1 MSQAAL
7 YADPAMLSVKTLDYD
22 SWQTVYFQ
30 RATVI
35 ITELVLVYALHLYS
49 ILVQTTTTCS

>member
-1 MSQAAL
+1 
-7 YADPAMLSVKTLDYD
+7 MLDVKNLEYN

-35 ITELVLVYALHLYS
+35 ATELLLAYSLYRYDVTALFSSQYP
-49 ILVQTTTTCS
+49 